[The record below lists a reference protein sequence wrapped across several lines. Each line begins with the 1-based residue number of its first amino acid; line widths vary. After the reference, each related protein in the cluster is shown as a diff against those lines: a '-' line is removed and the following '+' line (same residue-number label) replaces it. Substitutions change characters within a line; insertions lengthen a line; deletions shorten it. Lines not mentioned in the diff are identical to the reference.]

1 MLGKVLGERLRKV
14 GERGGGHDDAC
25 HEVRWDIIALLVGMV
40 DVEEVDARL
49 GIGRAHDRGIGVDA
63 AHAIG
68 TCLDVETNLL
78 ALVSHDDVLSS
89 TRDFRF

>member
-14 GERGGGHDDAC
+14 GERSGGHDDAC
-25 HEVRWDIIALLVGMV
+25 HEMRRNIIALLVGMI
-40 DVEEVDARL
+40 DVEEVDAGL
-49 GIGRAHDRGIGVDA
+49 GIGRTHDRGIGVDA

-68 TCLDVETNLL
+68 ACLDVEANLL
-78 ALVSHDDVLSS
+78 ALVSHDDILSL